1 MCSPYG
7 NEAGCEESGVE
18 LGEEEVVVVHTTRGG
33 HLEVV
38 EATQPNF
45 HVAGAGEAE
54 LDRAAVFEFFV
65 FETEGGIS
73 AEGPLTD
80 EDAGFFGCFVGG
92 DPSETGLDA
101 GMFVLVVAVKVVE
114 IKVEGRRRAVGREPN
129 VLSRESQSRHQQQHY

>member
-18 LGEEEVVVVHTTRGG
+18 LGKEEVVVVHATRGG

-54 LDRAAVFEFFV
+54 LDQAAVFKFFV

-101 GMFVLVVAVKVVE
+101 
-114 IKVEGRRRAVGREPN
+114 
-129 VLSRESQSRHQQQHY
+129 